1 MEEIMLTTI
10 LFDLDGTLL
19 PIQEGPF
26 IEAYFGRMAR
36 YFARLGYEPTSF
48 IQAVWVGTNAMRKNI
63 GSTTNEQRFMEVFK
77 PLIPH
82 LQEDIEQEF
91 LRFYEQEFDHVQVSA
106 SVEPMAKQIITLL
119 KSKGYQLILATNP
132 LFPQIATRKRVS
144 WANLEWNDFLF
155 VTTYETSSFAKPS
168 LGYFQ
173 EILDRFQLLPQEC
186 MMIGNDASEDMAA
199 SILGMD
205 VYLLRDG
212 LINHKDVDISTFK
225 QGYFSDLYQFAT
237 SLPSLT

>member
-1 MEEIMLTTI
+1 MLTTI

-36 YFARLGYEPTSF
+36 YFSLLGYEPKSF
-48 IQAVWVGTNAMRKNI
+48 IQAVWVGTNAMRKND
-63 GSTTNEQRFMEVFK
+63 GSMTNELRFMETFK

-91 LRFYEQEFDHVQVSA
+91 YRFYEQEFDHVQVSS
-106 SVEPMAKQIITLL
+106 SVEPMASQIVSVL
-119 KSKGYQLILATNP
+119 KSKGYRIILATNP
-132 LFPQIATRKRVS
+132 LFPQIATRKRVA
-144 WANLEWNDFLF
+144 WANLNWSDFLF

-168 LGYFQ
+168 LGYYQ
-173 EILDRFQLLPQEC
+173 EIIERYQLQPQEC
-186 MMIGNDASEDMAA
+186 LMIGNDALEDMAA
-199 SILGMD
+199 SKLGMD

-212 LINHKDVDISTFK
+212 LINNKDVDTSMFK
-225 QGYFSDLYQFAT
+225 QGYFADLMEFAS
-237 SLPSLT
+237 SLPSLL

>member
-1 MEEIMLTTI
+1 MLTTI

-36 YFARLGYEPTSF
+36 YFALLGYEPTSF

-63 GSTTNEQRFMEVFK
+63 GSITNEQRFMEVFK

-91 LRFYEQEFDHVQVSA
+91 LRFYEQEFDHVQVS
-106 SVEPMAKQIITLL
+106 SCVEPLAKQIISLL

-132 LFPQIATRKRVS
+132 LFPQIATRKRVA
-144 WANLEWNDFLF
+144 WANLDWDDFLF
-155 VTTYETSSFAKPS
+155 VTTYETSRFAKPS
-168 LGYFQ
+168 LGYYQ
-173 EILDRFQLLPQEC
+173 EIMDRFELNPQEC
-186 MMIGNDASEDMAA
+186 LMIGNDASEDMAA
-199 SILGMD
+199 SVLGMD

-212 LINHKDVDISTFK
+212 LINNKEVDISKFK
-225 QGYFSDLYQFAT
+225 QGYFKDLYQYV
-237 SLPSLT
+237 SDLPSLL